1 MRLPATVKWILSI
14 PLVLANTALLL
25 LVVWLIGT
33 ELLVA
38 FEVRW
43 WAGLF
48 VTFVA
53 TTFLTALV
61 VVSAGHIRH
70 LHDMRDPQ
78 KVLVCSLHGLWVNL
92 TGVVLG
98 VLILISFLLLAAVT
112 VGQ

>member
-1 MRLPATVKWILSI
+1 MRLRPIVKWILSL

-25 LVVWLIGT
+25 LAVWLIGT

-53 TTFLTALV
+53 ATFLTTLV
-61 VVSAGHIRH
+61 VVSAGQIRH
-70 LHDMRDPQ
+70 MGDVRDPQ
-78 KVLVCSLHGLWVNL
+78 RVLACSFQSLWVNL
-92 TGVVLG
+92 AGVVLG
-98 VLILISFLLLAAVT
+98 VLLLISFLLLAAVT
-112 VGQ
+112 VAN